1 MTCACIG
8 FSCRRKTRGVSHVA
22 QILKNGALGCYVP
35 RAPCVYARAL
45 ISRGELTIET
55 TAAVAAEAAAVAATT
70 VVTAAAEAT
79 AATTVAAE
87 AATATAVATTT
98 IVTATKAATATTVA
112 AAVTVAKAAAAT
124 TVAAKAATAT
134 AEAHAG
140 STVAAVAAVAATTI
154 IAAATRTTVVVQA
167 HLDQRIDNLIK
178 QSKQLLDAIGRN
190 LRNELLALLGL
201 SSDQL
206 LGILARHNNDLAHIG
221 LFGLDTS
228 NDVELLGLGKNG
240 VEVAKAH
247 AHELSHLL
255 LLHLGLELQELKGTL
270 QIATAIGLGLGLLS
284 QSTATV
290 TQQASSTVHLIKQF
304 VIQILGSSLALGS
317 LDDLVILS
325 NLSVLGNLSVGR
337 GGLNICIL
345 SRSNLGLNLSLLDH
359 IHRLV
364 QFHVLVLGHVSPP
377 AL

>member
-1 MTCACIG
+1 M
-8 FSCRRKTRGVSHVA
+8 
-22 QILKNGALGCYVP
+22 
-35 RAPCVYARAL
+35 
-45 ISRGELTIET
+45 SRGELTIET
-55 TAAVAAEAAAVAATT
+55 TAAVAAEAAAVTATAI
-70 VVTAAAEAT
+70 VTAAAESAT
-79 AATTVAAE
+79 ATTVAAE

-98 IVTATKAATATTVA
+98 I
-112 AAVTVAKAAAAT
+112 
-124 TVAAKAATAT
+124 
-134 AEAHAG
+134 
-140 STVAAVAAVAATTI
+140 
-154 IAAATRTTVVVQA
+154 IAAATRTTVIVQA

-201 SSDQL
+201 SSNQL
-206 LGILARHNNDLAHIG
+206 LGILARHNNDLTHIG

-284 QSTATV
+284 KSTATV

-317 LDDLVILS
+317 LDDLVVLS
-325 NLSVLGNLSVGR
+325 NLSVGR

-345 SRSNLGLNLSLLDH
+345 SRNNLDLNLSLLDH

>member
-1 MTCACIG
+1 M
-8 FSCRRKTRGVSHVA
+8 
-22 QILKNGALGCYVP
+22 
-35 RAPCVYARAL
+35 
-45 ISRGELTIET
+45 SRGKLTIET
-55 TAAVAAEAAAVAATT
+55 TAAVAAEAAAVTATT

-79 AATTVAAE
+79 AATTVATESATATTVAAK
-87 AATATAVATTT
+87 AATATAIATTT
-98 IVTATKAATATTVA
+98 IVTTAKAATATTVA
-112 AAVTVAKAAAAT
+112 AAVTVAKATAAT
-124 TVAAKAATAT
+124 TVATEAATAAAIATTAT

-140 STVAAVAAVAATTI
+140 STMAAVAAVAATTI
-154 IAAATRTTVVVQA
+154 VTAATRTTVVVQA

-201 SSDQL
+201 SSNQL
-206 LGILARHNNDLAHIG
+206 LGVLACHDNDLAHIG

-284 QSTATV
+284 KSTATV
-290 TQQASSTVHLIKQF
+290 TQQASSTVHFIKQL
-304 VIQILGSSLALGS
+304 VIQILGSSMV
-317 LDDLVILS
+317 LDDLVV
-325 NLSVLGNLSVGR
+325 LSVLGNLSVGR
-337 GGLNICIL
+337 SGLNICIL

>member
-1 MTCACIG
+1 M
-8 FSCRRKTRGVSHVA
+8 
-22 QILKNGALGCYVP
+22 
-35 RAPCVYARAL
+35 
-45 ISRGELTIET
+45 SRGKLTIET
-55 TAAVAAEAAAVAATT
+55 TAAVAAEAAAVTATT

-79 AATTVAAE
+79 AATTVATESATATAIATK

-112 AAVTVAKAAAAT
+112 AAVTVAKATAAT
-124 TVAAKAATAT
+124 TVAKATAATAVAATAT

-140 STVAAVAAVAATTI
+140 STMAAVAAVAATTI
-154 IAAATRTTVVVQA
+154 VTAATRTTVVVQA

-284 QSTATV
+284 KSTATV
-290 TQQASSTVHLIKQF
+290 TQQASCTVHLIKQL

-317 LDDLVILS
+317 LDDFVV
-325 NLSVLGNLSVGR
+325 LSVLGNLSVGR

-345 SRSNLGLNLSLLDH
+345 SRSSLGLNLSLLDH